1 MNKKFEVTEQGV
13 VTELRVDDS
22 MCLNICLHVFNY
34 FIAFDNH
41 AEGSRQAIANY
52 GNSVKSHGQFVDH

>member
-22 MCLNICLHVFNY
+22 NEVLIGICLQGLPNLLRACSDTE
-34 FIAFDNH
+34 I
-41 AEGSRQAIANY
+41 
-52 GNSVKSHGQFVDH
+52 